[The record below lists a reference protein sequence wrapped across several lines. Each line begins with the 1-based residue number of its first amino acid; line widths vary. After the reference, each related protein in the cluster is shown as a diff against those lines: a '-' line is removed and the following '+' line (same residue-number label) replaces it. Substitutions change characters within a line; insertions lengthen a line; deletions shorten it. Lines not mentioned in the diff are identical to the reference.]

1 MLIYDETPKNKPER
15 LLRSDLQY
23 LAERIFQLVRLYEK
37 HVFIRD
43 EKTKHTILQL
53 RNYLSLLESERY
65 DILFG
70 DTSFIEDDS
79 FTLEPFDDSNLPV

>member
-1 MLIYDETPKNKPER
+1 MIIYDDSPKRPTER

-23 LAERIFQLVRLYEK
+23 FAERIFQVIRLYEK
-37 HVFIRD
+37 HVFIQD

-53 RNYLSLLESERY
+53 KNYLALLEAERY

-79 FTLEPFDDSNLPV
+79 FTLEPFDDSNLPF